1 MSNPEK
7 INCEKALKHLLE
19 YLDRELEGDLQHQME
34 QHMSSCRSCFSR
46 LEFEQTLKAHI
57 RKSGT
62 ENAPDS
68 LRNRVSGLLKNF
80 EKETDNKGD

>member
-1 MSNPEK
+1 MNNPEK

-19 YLDRELEGDLQHQME
+19 YLDRELEGDLRHQME

-46 LEFEQTLKAHI
+46 LEFEQTLKSHI
-57 RKSGT
+57 HESGT

-68 LRNRVSGLLKNF
+68 LRTRVNSLLKEF
-80 EKETDNKGD
+80 EK